1 MSSLGA
7 DGRSPGRGGFTLIE
21 LLIVVAVISTLVT
34 MLVPIMSM
42 AQRGARRSAT
52 QALLGKVDAGL
63 RMFKEDIG
71 VHPYQEID
79 AADTAFP
86 PVDNRLAYHLVHE
99 MSDAERSGLE
109 ADAAAAAAAY
119 DALPHGFT
127 DTTPIIVANQSD
139 SGVRAANAV
148 VVNRMARERAR
159 LMMHAGHTKVKGL
172 ADNAGTQLHAGA
184 TTKGWGGGYLAG
196 DIPAK
201 NMAGDAIIDGDGV
214 PLLYICPVTCGLKGV
229 WAACPV
235 QDLNNRAFYVQP
247 VKFGLLPKGRDETA
261 SLASDMRTT
270 AARAYAFT
278 FELWS
283 LGPDRRGSAMRSDA
297 LNRDNLPAQ
306 PYLKGLV
313 P

>member
-1 MSSLGA
+1 MSLRCTGQ
-7 DGRSPGRGGFTLIE
+7 RSPGRGGFTLIE
-21 LLIVVAVISTLVT
+21 LLIVIAVISTLVT

-42 AQRGARRSAT
+42 AQRGARRSTT

-99 MSDAERSGLE
+99 MSDVERSGLKD
-109 ADAAAAAAAY
+109 DAAAAAAAY
-119 DALPHGFT
+119 DGLPHGYI
-127 DTTPIIVANQSD
+127 DTTPIIVANQPD

-159 LMMHAGHTKVKGL
+159 LMMHAGHAKVKGL

-201 NMAGDAIIDGDGV
+201 NIAGDAIIDGDGV

-235 QDLNNRAFYVQP
+235 QDLNNRSFYVQP
-247 VKFGLLPKGRDETA
+247 VKFGLLPVGRDETT
-261 SLASDMRTT
+261 SLASDIRTT

-283 LGPDRRGSAMRSDA
+283 LGPDRRGSAMRSDVI
-297 LNRDNLPAQ
+297 NRDNLPAQ